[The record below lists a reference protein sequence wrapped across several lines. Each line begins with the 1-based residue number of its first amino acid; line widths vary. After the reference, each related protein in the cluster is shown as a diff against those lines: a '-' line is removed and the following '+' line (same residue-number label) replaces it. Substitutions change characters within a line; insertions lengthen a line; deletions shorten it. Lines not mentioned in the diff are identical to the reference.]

1 MLPVYSTVR
10 QRAIRHK
17 KVTGACEN
25 FKGREAENV
34 RIEEC
39 NVSTALEVIG
49 GKWKPLILWTLK
61 QGPHRFSELRRK
73 VPGASQKVMTEQLR
87 QLERSGIVERR
98 ALPGVRAHT
107 EYRLSPYGV
116 TLRPALL
123 ALAEWG
129 ARHRKRPES

>member
-1 MLPVYSTVR
+1 
-10 QRAIRHK
+10 
-17 KVTGACEN
+17 
-25 FKGREAENV
+25 V

-39 NVSTALEVIG
+39 NVSAALEVIG

-73 VPGASQKVMTEQLR
+73 VPAASQKVMTEQLR

-98 ALPGVRAHT
+98 IFPGTRAHT

-129 ARHRKRPES
+129 ARHRRRPEA

>member
-1 MLPVYSTVR
+1 M
-10 QRAIRHK
+10 
-17 KVTGACEN
+17 
-25 FKGREAENV
+25 

-39 NVSTALEVIG
+39 NVRAALEVIG

-73 VPGASQKVMTEQLR
+73 VPAASQKVMTEQLR

-98 ALPGVRAHT
+98 IFPGTRAHT
-107 EYRLSPYGV
+107 EYRLSAYGV

-129 ARHRKRPES
+129 ARHRKRPEA